1 MDYARLRAELLGT
14 EPGSLGYTGL
24 SDQAAA
30 DKLNALDTGR
40 TVPRTLIPTWEM
52 REAIVRTEYAALVTA
67 DRQWLGEIVL
77 SGENVTAGPGNIRTG
92 LLAIFAAGS
101 VTRANLAALQT
112 RTVSRADELGLGV
125 VTAGDV
131 GLARTKTGGW

>member
-1 MDYARLRAELLGT
+1 M
-14 EPGSLGYTGL
+14 
-24 SDQAAA
+24 
-30 DKLNALDTGR
+30 NATNTGR

-52 REAIVRTEYAALVTA
+52 REAIVRTEYAALATA

-101 VTRANLAALQT
+101 TTRTNLNALQT
-112 RTVSRADELGLGV
+112 RIVSRAEELGLGT
-125 VTAGDV
+125 VTPGDV
-131 GLARTKTGGW
+131 ELARTKSGGW